1 MQRGTTTSQGGR
13 KPPAVGRAAKAA
25 ATGNSKAGKPCGD
38 GHISAGLTCHKGGA
52 GAGNGAMVYAGES
65 DDGSRFVHAKPNAAP
80 LFKIPPR
87 QETPASPTAS
97 KTPLADAMR
106 QAIQQMKAADVRQMS
121 MLANQLFE
129 SEWSLERKGKW
140 KGMTKA
146 AAQQAYIQEFGQQ
159 LHEARAQRQQ
169 QAQQTQ
175 PAGSGA
181 PMKLSQRMRQLT
193 ETMKA
198 SDERMAKLGEKIFEL
213 RRRTVD
219 LDEPSQGAMR
229 GATRRAL
236 PKGK

>member
-1 MQRGTTTSQGGR
+1 
-13 KPPAVGRAAKAA
+13 
-25 ATGNSKAGKPCGD
+25 
-38 GHISAGLTCHKGGA
+38 
-52 GAGNGAMVYAGES
+52 
-65 DDGSRFVHAKPNAAP
+65 
-80 LFKIPPR
+80 
-87 QETPASPTAS
+87 
-97 KTPLADAMR
+97 
-106 QAIQQMKAADVRQMS
+106 MS

-129 SEWSLERKGKW
+129 TEWSLERKGKW

-159 LHEARAQRQQ
+159 LQEARSQRQQ

-193 ETMKA
+193 EAMKA

-236 PKGK
+236 PRGK

>member
-1 MQRGTTTSQGGR
+1 M
-13 KPPAVGRAAKAA
+13 
-25 ATGNSKAGKPCGD
+25 
-38 GHISAGLTCHKGGA
+38 I
-52 GAGNGAMVYAGES
+52 
-65 DDGSRFVHAKPNAAP
+65 
-80 LFKIPPR
+80 PR

-159 LHEARAQRQQ
+159 LQEARAQRQQ

-193 ETMKA
+193 EAMKA

-213 RRRTVD
+213 RRRTMG
-219 LDEPSQGAMR
+219 LDSPPDEGLTGPASRTLPR
-229 GATRRAL
+229 G
-236 PKGK
+236 K